1 MKRVSFAVLAV
12 AAALYGCATES
23 QDSSTSAGTPSP
35 SGSPSAS
42 TSTGS
47 PSGSQVGT
55 RSATTSG
62 SGTPA
67 SGMQPDMKRSV
78 YYEFDKYDVKPEYRA
93 LVESRALAQ
102 GQPAGEARDRR
113 QRRRARQPRVQRGA
127 WAAPRRVGHQDAG
140 HAGREAGANRG
151 GKLGRGKAAF
161 GRPRRKH
168 RGLRIAAPI
177 SPRGSNDPGKKIG
190 ARPRP
195 GPDFCG

>member
-12 AAALYGCATES
+12 AAALYGCATTES

-93 LVESRALAQ
+93 LVESHARWLKANPRAKLVIEGNADER
-102 GQPAGEARDRR
+102 GSREYNVALG
-113 QRRRARQPRVQRGA
+113 QRRAESVTKMLVMLGAKPEQIEAVSWGEEKPRS
-127 WAAPRRVGHQDAG
+127 AG
-140 HAGREAGANRG
+140 HEEASWSENR
-151 GKLGRGKAAF
+151 RA
-161 GRPRRKH
+161 
-168 RGLRIAAPI
+168 
-177 SPRGSNDPGKKIG
+177 
-190 ARPRP
+190 
-195 GPDFCG
+195 DFATR